1 MILLD
6 SNIII
11 YSALPE
17 YDYLHEFY
25 GKSNSFASE
34 ISLLEVLGF
43 SRITKEQEVFFS
55 TIFSFIQVL
64 PITSEIIEQAISFRK
79 RYNLSIGDAIIASTV
94 FVNDL
99 TLLTNNVA
107 DYKKI
112 KEITLKNP
120 IKEH

>member
-17 YDYLHEFY
+17 YDYLHEY
-25 GKSNSFASE
+25 YEKRDSFASE
-34 ISLLEVLGF
+34 ISTLEVLGF
-43 SRITKEQEVFFS
+43 SKITKEQETFFGTIFS
-55 TIFSFIQVL
+55 TINVL

-79 RYNLSIGDAIIASTV
+79 RYSLSIGDAIIASTA

-99 TLLTNNVA
+99 MLLTNNVA

-112 KEITLKNP
+112 KEITLKDP

>member
-25 GKSNSFASE
+25 GKRNSFASE

-43 SRITKEQEVFFS
+43 SRITKEQEAFFS

-79 RYNLSIGDAIIASTV
+79 RYNLSIGDAIIASTA

>member
-1 MILLD
+1 M
-6 SNIII
+6 
-11 YSALPE
+11 
-17 YDYLHEFY
+17 
-25 GKSNSFASE
+25 
-34 ISLLEVLGF
+34 LEVLGF
-43 SRITKEQEVFFS
+43 SRITKEQEAFFS

-64 PITSEIIEQAISFRK
+64 PISSEIIEQAISFRK
-79 RYNLSIGDAIIASTV
+79 RYNLSIGDAIIASTA

-120 IKEH
+120 TKEH